1 MAATFVL
8 PPRYKPIT
16 GTLVRGGYGAVQAV
30 EDLYLGRKVLF
41 KEMFDPANNA
51 QLLTE
56 IQALSKA
63 RSRHVV
69 ELYDVLRDRDGQV
82 AGIVMEY
89 LTGRDFSGFS
99 SEARTDC
106 TGFLKLVYQLA
117 SALTDLHSAGVIHR
131 DIKLDNF
138 KESASRLLKLFDFGI
153 SVVGPTYRTK
163 ENRGTLIYAAP
174 ELFIPGAIITREMDM
189 YALGIC
195 AWMLFSKTLPQE
207 LKDVPPQNK
216 GLAPSIDTASPNEL
230 PAEIVH
236 AINNCLS
243 VDSAARPS
251 ALAVRDTIGKYLV
264 RGKHKGLFVHGV
276 ETIFELSHANPH
288 VRLKI
293 GDLGMISVN
302 YDGLRFVIAEVS
314 GNVYI
319 NNQRAAVTMELPEAC
334 VLTYGDP
341 ALGSGRA
348 WPTFSSSHP
357 EVIS

>member
-1 MAATFVL
+1 MAAIFVL
-8 PPRYKPIT
+8 PSRYRPVT
-16 GTLVRGGYGAVQAV
+16 GTLLRGGYGAVQAV
-30 EDLYLGRKVLF
+30 KDLFLGRVVLF
-41 KEMFDPANNA
+41 KEMFDTANNA

-69 ELYDVLRDRDGQV
+69 ELYDVLRDSHGQV

-89 LTGRDFSGFS
+89 LTGRHFSGFS
-99 SEARTDC
+99 SEVRTDC
-106 TGFLKLVYQLA
+106 TGFLKLVFQLA

-138 KESASRLLKLFDFGI
+138 KESASGLLKVFDFGI

-174 ELFIPGAIITREMDM
+174 DLFVPGAIITREMDM

-207 LKDVPPQNK
+207 LKDVPPQSK
-216 GLAPSIDTASPNEL
+216 GIAPSIDTISPNEL
-230 PAEIVH
+230 PAEIVN
-236 AINNCLS
+236 AINKCLS
-243 VDSAARPS
+243 VDPAARPS
-251 ALAVRDTIGKYLV
+251 ALAMRDTIGKYLV

-276 ETIFELSHANPH
+276 EPICELSHANPN

-293 GDLGMISVN
+293 GDLGMINVS
-302 YDGLRFVIAEVS
+302 YDGLRFVIGEVS

-319 NNQRAAVTMELPEAC
+319 NNQPAAVAMELPEAC
-334 VLTYGDP
+334 VLTYGDLAQGP
-341 ALGSGRA
+341 NRA